1 MGVRPARG
9 GIGGNAGRAAALKA
23 WPWKEHM
30 MRVDEH
36 ACITKALGDA
46 SVSVQGKY
54 IQLVKGFRDISPEI
68 PRLIPQMLCPQSIM
82 SMYTPDPFHLRVGF
96 VVGVG
101 GECGVCGGGGGVLL
115 IIRRSCFQI
124 SNGRR

>member
-1 MGVRPARG
+1 M
-9 GIGGNAGRAAALKA
+9 KA

-68 PRLIPQMLCPQSIM
+68 PTCRLIPQMLCPQSIM
-82 SMYTPDPFHLRVGF
+82 SMYTPDPFHLRESGI
-96 VVGVG
+96 
-101 GECGVCGGGGGVLL
+101 CGRRRWRMWCVCGGGRGAVVHGEK
-115 IIRRSCFQI
+115 
-124 SNGRR
+124 G